1 MYKLCSFSCNHVT
14 YFINSICL
22 NFSQPK
28 KKKNHTKFFFFFL
41 KDPLFF
47 FLDHNSLEIFNNFR
61 IKSILHAIG
70 KKFWFDDKELS
81 SRANAIG

>member
-1 MYKLCSFSCNHVT
+1 MSKLFST
-14 YFINSICL
+14 
-22 NFSQPK
+22 K
-28 KKKNHTKFFFFFL
+28 KKKKIILNFFFFFL

-70 KKFWFDDKELS
+70 NEFWFDDKELS
-81 SRANAIG
+81 SRTNAVG